1 VLIKNHRGSAGSDRK
16 YTKQLSGRLGKIGT
30 VEGQVEKLK
39 LPLIEPAAACAE
51 DGDTSTLVTELH
63 ISNI

>member
-1 VLIKNHRGSAGSDRK
+1 VYAPETSKYKNLITHIINVGASK
-16 YTKQLSGRLGKIGT
+16 TIGT
-30 VEGQVEKLK
+30 IEGQVEKLK

-51 DGDTSTLVTELH
+51 DGETSTLVTELH